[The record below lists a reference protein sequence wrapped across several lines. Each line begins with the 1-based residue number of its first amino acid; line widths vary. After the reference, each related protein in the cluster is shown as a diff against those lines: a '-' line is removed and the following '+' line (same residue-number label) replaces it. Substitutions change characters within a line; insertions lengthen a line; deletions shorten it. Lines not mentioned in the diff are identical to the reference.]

1 MKTEFKS
8 LLDNIRLRPGMYF
21 AAPLS
26 FDVVAAFVQGYGVS
40 SDGQQLADFQPWLAE
55 QLGYGENLAWAALA
69 RKLAFRRAEAMG
81 QQESDLESRA
91 ASQFLQLVVEY
102 LDARSH
108 AELAIEP
115 IRKRTLAPG
124 R

>member
-1 MKTEFKS
+1 MKTDFKN
-8 LLDNIRLRPGMYF
+8 LLDAIRQRPGMYF

-40 SDGQQLADFQPWLAE
+40 SDGQQLADFQPWLCE

-69 RKLAFRRAEAMG
+69 RKLAFHRAEAMG
-81 QQESDLESRA
+81 QEESDLESRA

-102 LDARSH
+102 LDARSR